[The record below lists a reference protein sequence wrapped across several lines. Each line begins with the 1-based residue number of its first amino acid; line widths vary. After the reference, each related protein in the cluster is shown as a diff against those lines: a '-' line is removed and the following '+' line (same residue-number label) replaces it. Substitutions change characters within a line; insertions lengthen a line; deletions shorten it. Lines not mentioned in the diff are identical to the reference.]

1 MRLATGA
8 RVGPYEVLAVLGA
21 GGMGEVYR
29 ARDTRL
35 GREVALKVISD
46 GAALDP
52 ERLQRFEQEAR
63 LAGSLNHPNLVVVHD
78 VGSEGGAPFLVTE
91 LLEGESLRHRLA
103 RGRLPL
109 RTALELGAQIAE
121 GLAAAHAR
129 GVVHRDVKP
138 ENVFLTSGGR
148 AKLLDFGIAKL
159 TAPRGVEGTRNLLD
173 TTLTPEGLGT
183 RPGAVLGTPGFM
195 SPEQVR
201 GDPVDARTDI
211 FSLGTVLYEMLAGAP
226 AFPAKSFIESGHAIL
241 ESEPPPLPESVPPS
255 VDLLVR
261 RCLEKE
267 PARRFQSAADL
278 AFDLG
283 AANATTSGNA
293 RPIVPRTSPSLVTR
307 LTLIGTALGLVLVL
321 GLAAVGARTL
331 WLRRHGAGTPAPAL
345 EVASTGGAAHL
356 PAAAAAPIERWLV
369 PIGNSPSRGP
379 ADAPV
384 TIVEFADFHCPY
396 SKTAEATLRRL
407 FDRYPQKLR
416 LVWKDYPMSL
426 HGYADGAAQVAREA
440 ALQRGSAAFWRAHD
454 LLFAASP
461 LLEPTR
467 LIKQARAVGL
477 EPGTVKAALDGTPHR
492 AAIDADIDLAA
503 RVGLDGTPTFFV
515 NGRRILGAGPDFE
528 QLVADE
534 LAEARRRLDS
544 GVPAARLYEEFER
557 GAREH
562 GEDWRRV
569 ALPDPGSRPSRG
581 GPPSTA
587 LPVHEFCDLGS
598 FRCALIEPVLHTM
611 LNSYGDEVRLVW
623 WDVSDL
629 QQPEAARIARAAAG
643 VGPRFW
649 ELHDLVL
656 ASQRRDD
663 LSWPPPEIPSPAVLR
678 RYARQIGA
686 DLAVFDYVMATG
698 NWSGAEV
705 EELKQARALGLR
717 PGSLVI
723 DGEVHSGSEPPRLLR
738 AAIDRA
744 LARRSPPAR

>member
-1 MRLATGA
+1 
-8 RVGPYEVLAVLGA
+8 
-21 GGMGEVYR
+21 MGEVYR

-46 GAALDP
+46 GAVLDS

-78 VGSEGGAPFLVTE
+78 VGTDGGAPFLVTE
-91 LLEGESLRHRLA
+91 LLEGESLRQRLS

-109 RTALELGAQIAE
+109 RTAMELGVQVAE
-121 GLAAAHAR
+121 GLAAAHSR

-159 TAPRGVEGTRNLLD
+159 TAPRAIDGTRNLLD

-183 RPGAVLGTPGFM
+183 RPGAVLGSPGYM

-201 GDPVDARTDI
+201 GEPVDARTDI
-211 FSLGTVLYEMLAGAP
+211 FSLGAVLYEMLAGSAP
-226 AFPAKSFIESGHAIL
+226 FPAKSFIESGHAIL

-255 VDLLVR
+255 VDVLVR

-283 AANATTSGNA
+283 AASAPTSGRA
-293 RPIVPRTSPSLVTR
+293 RPIIPRTSPSLVAR
-307 LTLIGTALGLVLVL
+307 LTLVGAVLALVLVL
-321 GLAAVGARTL
+321 GLAAVGARTV
-331 WLRRHGAGTPAPAL
+331 WLRRGGRSPSLAPEAASAGGRP
-345 EVASTGGAAHL
+345 HL
-356 PAAAAAPIERWLV
+356 PASVAAAPIERWLV

-379 ADAPV
+379 AEAPV
-384 TIVEFADFHCPY
+384 TIVEFADFQCPY
-396 SKTAEATLRRL
+396 SKTAETTLKRL
-407 FDRYPQKLR
+407 FDRFPQKLR
-416 LVWKDYPMSL
+416 LVWKDYPMSA
-426 HGYADGAAQVAREA
+426 HRYADGAAQVAREV

-461 LLEPTR
+461 VLEPIR
-467 LIKQARAVGL
+467 LIKQARALGL
-477 EPGTVKAALDGTPHR
+477 DPGAVEAVLDGAPHR
-492 AAIDADIDLAA
+492 AAIDADVDLAA
-503 RVGLDGTPTFFV
+503 RMGWVGPLGFAIPTFFV
-515 NGRRILGAGPDFE
+515 NGRMVVGGDSELERV
-528 QLVADE
+528 VADE

-562 GEDWRRV
+562 GEEWPRL

-581 GPPSTA
+581 GSPRTA
-587 LPVHEFCDLGS
+587 FPVHEFCDLAN
-598 FRCALIEPVLHTM
+598 FRCALVEPVLRTM
-611 LNSYGDEVRLVW
+611 LDSYGDEVRLVW
-623 WDVSDL
+623 WDVSDP
-629 QQPEAARIARAAAG
+629 QQPEAAQLERAVAG
-643 VGPRFW
+643 VHPRFW

-656 ASQRRDD
+656 ANQRRDD
-663 LSWPPPEIPSPAVLR
+663 FVRPPPESLSPAVLR

-686 DLAVFDYVMATG
+686 DLSLFDYVMATG
-698 NWSGAEV
+698 LGPGEF
-705 EELKQARALGLR
+705 EQLKQARALGVE
-717 PGSLVI
+717 PPSLVI
-723 DGEVHSGSEPPRLLR
+723 DGEVHHGFEPPRLLR

-744 LARRSPPAR
+744 LARHSPPAR